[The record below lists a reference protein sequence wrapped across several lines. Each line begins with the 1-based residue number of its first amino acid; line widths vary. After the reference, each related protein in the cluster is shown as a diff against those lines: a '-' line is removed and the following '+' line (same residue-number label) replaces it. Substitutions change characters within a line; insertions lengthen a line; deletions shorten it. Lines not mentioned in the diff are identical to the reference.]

1 MPLCILYLHFINAL
15 IKQVTVQGL
24 IVGSRNQQIDMVA
37 KINQSQMKP
46 IIDKVFPLNNIVE
59 AFKYQESNQHFGKI
73 CLEI

>member
-1 MPLCILYLHFINAL
+1 
-15 IKQVTVQGL
+15 
-24 IVGSRNQQIDMVA
+24 MVA